1 MKKTERKIKILDIL
15 RKENGLPIQILANQL
30 EVSHM
35 TVRRDVEELAE
46 EKKVRLIHGGVI
58 LSPSLSYDRGE
69 NPYTLHEAGE
79 KLSEI
84 KDRIARRAASIIEPG
99 ETLAIDSGSTTEY
112 LARNLPENMELNVI
126 CYALNIITQVAGMDQ
141 VKSIF
146 AGGMLHKNLLMFE
159 SPEGLSLI
167 RRYRATTAF
176 ISAAGVSLDLGVTC
190 MNDYERE
197 TKIAVI
203 ESSVRKVLLADSS
216 KFGVVRS
223 EYFAEV
229 DSFDAIVTDSGLN
242 DEIKSA
248 LESRGIEV
256 IVA

>member
-15 RKENGLPIQILANQL
+15 LKENGLPVQILANQL
-30 EVSHM
+30 GVSHM
-35 TVRRDVEELAE
+35 TVRRDVEELAAE
-46 EKKVRLIHGGVI
+46 EKVRLIHGGVI
-58 LSPSLSYDRGE
+58 LSPGLSFERGE

-79 KLSEI
+79 RLSET
-84 KDRIARRAASIIEPG
+84 KNRIARCALSIIGPG

-112 LARNLPENMELNVI
+112 LARNLPADMELTVL
-126 CYALNIITQVAGMDQ
+126 CYALNIITQIAGMKHI
-141 VKSIF
+141 KSIF
-146 AGGMLHKNLLMFE
+146 AGGILHKNLLMFE

-176 ISAAGVSLDLGVTC
+176 ISAAGVSPDLGVTC
-190 MNDYERE
+190 MNGYERE

-203 ESSVRKVLLADSS
+203 GSSVRKVLLADSS

-229 DSFDAIVTDSGLN
+229 DHFDIIITDSGLS
-242 DEIKSA
+242 DEIRSG